1 MKTIKTLSSKSH
13 KSDESVSLNKIIHSK
28 NNNLFIVKKN

>member
-13 KSDESVSLNKIIHSK
+13 KSDDSILLNKIVHSK
-28 NNNLFIVKKN
+28 KQ